1 MNCCEDLDALGFK
14 WLGWNEASGPRDQP
28 ETMRDITRLTQP
40 PIFNPIL
47 VRPKIYTVR
56 IVWRVGRSEF
66 EIVKLG

>member
-14 WLGWNEASGPRDQP
+14 WLGWNEASGPRHHP

-56 IVWRVGRSEF
+56 IVWRVGCSEF